1 MTIEQLFEEY
11 HDAIYGYVYRLTGD
25 ADLSAD
31 VAQETFIRW
40 VEDEPE
46 DSNPR
51 AWLYTVATNLVRDQ
65 SRVQSRRLVLLQET
79 PDAAPL
85 GAPTPA
91 PDRSVEADERNRM
104 VRRALDALPE
114 RERTMLLMQQE
125 GFSHREIADATG
137 TTTKSV
143 GTMLARALRR
153 FADQIAPDLSKLK

>member
-1 MTIEQLFEEY
+1 MTIEQLFETY

-25 ADLSAD
+25 ADLAAD
-31 VAQETFIRW
+31 IAQETFIRW

-91 PDRSVEADERNRM
+91 PDSSVEAEERQRT

-153 FADQIAPDLSKLK
+153 FADQIAPDLSRLK